1 MYPSYYH
8 HIVHSKLEDPI
19 FIRHLPEGGNLRRG
33 ISTTWT
39 RYKHNIML
47 MPKENRKA
55 IYEYLLEKGVI
66 VAKKDFTCKHPHVK
80 ETPNLHVIKALQS
93 MKSRGY
99 VKEQFAWRHYYWY
112 LTNEGIQYLRD
123 YLHLPSQ
130 TLPETLRKVDPVKKT
145 GGRSFGAGE
154 GGERPAYGD
163 RPRDGGYG
171 QRPTYRAAEG
181 GFGSRGAYS
190 RPTGFGRGFNA
201 V

>member
-1 MYPSYYH
+1 
-8 HIVHSKLEDPI
+8 
-19 FIRHLPEGGNLRRG
+19 
-33 ISTTWT
+33 
-39 RYKHNIML
+39 

-80 ETPNLHVIKALQS
+80 EVPNLYVIKALQS

-130 TLPETLRKVDPVKKT
+130 TLPETLRKVDPVKRA
-145 GGRSFGAGE
+145 GGEGKRFE
-154 GGERPAYGD
+154 GGERPSYGD
-163 RPRDGGYG
+163 RPPREGGYG
-171 QRPTYRAAEG
+171 QRAPYRSADG
-181 GFGSRGAYS
+181 GAMGR
-190 RPTGFGRGFNA
+190 GFGRHTGYGRGMA
-201 V
+201 MAPSS

>member
-1 MYPSYYH
+1 
-8 HIVHSKLEDPI
+8 
-19 FIRHLPEGGNLRRG
+19 
-33 ISTTWT
+33 
-39 RYKHNIML
+39 ML

-80 ETPNLHVIKALQS
+80 EIPNLHVIKALQS
-93 MKSRGY
+93 MKSRGF

-130 TLPETLRKVDPVKKT
+130 TLPETLRKVDPAKRA
-145 GGRSFGAGE
+145 GGRPFGGE

-163 RPRDGGYG
+163 RPR
-171 QRPTYRAAEG
+171 EG
-181 GFGSRGAYS
+181 GFGGRPAYRPAGEGGGFTRGFS
-190 RPTGFGRGFNA
+190 RPTGFGRGLA
-201 V
+201 PAS